1 MKKLKLEPGAVRVE
15 SFATARGQVSTLRG
29 TVRLHE
35 AEPTGTITQA
45 CPTNYC
51 ATVPL
56 LCETVFAPQCTGTTC
71 TG

>member
-1 MKKLKLEPGAVRVE
+1 MKKLRLELESVRVE
-15 SFATARGQVSTLRG
+15 SYSTDGGVDALRR
-29 TVRLHE
+29 TVRGHE
-35 AEPTGTITQA
+35 AEVTRE

-56 LCETVFAPQCTGTTC
+56 FCETVFAPQCTGTTC

>member
-1 MKKLKLEPGAVRVE
+1 MKKLRLELDAVRVE
-15 SFATARGQVSTLRG
+15 SFATAGAGAGAPRGTLRG
-29 TVRLHE
+29 HE
-35 AEPTGTITQA
+35 AAVTRE
-45 CPTNYC
+45 CPTNFC

>member
-1 MKKLKLEPGAVRVE
+1 MQKLRLEGLEVE
-15 SFATARGQVSTLRG
+15 SFATADVVPSTRG
-29 TVRLHE
+29 TV
-35 AEPTGTITQA
+35 QA
-45 CPTNYC
+45 NDASGAPCDLTHNGCPTQYC